1 MSKLLSLALPGE
13 CRHVVSAT
21 SAWRGLAR
29 DQFGGARICAAAAVA
44 PTSYCATHKALYY
57 VPTGEITRLPND
69 LSRRLAQPQP
79 DREPELTEIFEQER
93 AA

>member
-44 PTSYCATHKALYY
+44 PTSYCAAHKALYY
-57 VPTGEITRLPND
+57 VPTGEMRPPAEPLVLRRRREPD
-69 LSRRLAQPQP
+69 L
-79 DREPELTEIFEQER
+79 EPELTEIFG
-93 AA
+93 